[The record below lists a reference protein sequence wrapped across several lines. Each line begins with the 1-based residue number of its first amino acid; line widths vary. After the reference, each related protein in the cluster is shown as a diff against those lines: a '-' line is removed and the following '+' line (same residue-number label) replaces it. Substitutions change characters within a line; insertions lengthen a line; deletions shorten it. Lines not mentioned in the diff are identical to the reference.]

1 MIRSGWGSTLPRRLV
16 LVAAALLIPLMAGCE
31 AGNNAP
37 TLEFHYP
44 TDTAGFPPDTAG
56 SSAMGNLAVRN
67 VFVLGAPIGQN
78 LRKGGSASLF
88 LALISTGAP
97 DRLISVTAPGS
108 ATAVSLPTGGVP
120 VVYGHPVFLTGPKP
134 QLVLVGLTRTIA
146 SGSSLRL
153 NLTFQKAGTFTL
165 RGPGH
170 AAGRALRDVCATAAD
185 SDDIGLTVAVEYP
198 HPRDDE
204 DPRNAHLSVAVA
216 VDLLIGLALPLQL
229 AAISAGTRT
238 GCQRLCLPRRNR

>member
-1 MIRSGWGSTLPRRLV
+1 MIRSGWGSTLPRRLA
-16 LVAAALLIPLMAGCE
+16 LVAAALLIPLIAGCE

-78 LRKGGSASLF
+78 LQKGQSASLF

-97 DRLISVTAPGS
+97 DRLISITAPGS
-108 ATAVSLPTGGVP
+108 ATAVSLPAGGVP
-120 VVYGHPVFLTGPKP
+120 VVYGHPAFLTGPKP

-153 NLTFQKAGTFTL
+153 NLTFQKAGTITL
-165 RGPGH
+165 LVPVMPRAVHYETYAPPQPTQTTSISPSPSSTPTPAATKTPGTH
-170 AAGRALRDVCATAAD
+170 T
-185 SDDIGLTVAVEYP
+185 SPSPST
-198 HPRDDE
+198 
-204 DPRNAHLSVAVA
+204 S
-216 VDLLIGLALPLQL
+216 
-229 AAISAGTRT
+229 
-238 GCQRLCLPRRNR
+238 